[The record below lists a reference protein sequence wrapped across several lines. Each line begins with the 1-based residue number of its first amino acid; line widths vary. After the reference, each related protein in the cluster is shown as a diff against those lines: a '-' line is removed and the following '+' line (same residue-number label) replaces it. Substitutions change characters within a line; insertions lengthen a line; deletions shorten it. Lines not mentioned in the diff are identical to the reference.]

1 MKRAPLPPRSA
12 PLRRTPFK
20 VRALPAA
27 DGVKARKRSGLD
39 AARRESFGRSGGL
52 CVICVTEGAPIV
64 RVATEAHHRKL
75 KSQGG
80 TDEAANLLPLCL
92 AHHIPYVHHYR
103 ELSKEQ
109 GWIVPMWDVVFP
121 WWELP
126 FWTERRAS

>member
-1 MKRAPLPPRSA
+1 MKRSPLPPRST

-52 CVICVTEGAPIV
+52 CVLCVVEGEPEA
-64 RVATEAHHRKL
+64 ATHAHHRKL
-75 KSQGG
+75 RSQGG
-80 TDEAANLLPLCL
+80 DDSAANLMPLC
-92 AHHIPYVHHYR
+92 ATDHKMVHDYPER
-103 ELSKEQ
+103 SKAL
-109 GWIVPMWDVVFP
+109 GWIVPMWDVVLP